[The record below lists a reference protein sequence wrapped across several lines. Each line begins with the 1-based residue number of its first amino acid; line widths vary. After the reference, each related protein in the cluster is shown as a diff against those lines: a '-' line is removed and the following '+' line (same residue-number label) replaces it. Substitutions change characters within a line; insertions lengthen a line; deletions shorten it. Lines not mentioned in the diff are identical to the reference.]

1 VKVAADPL
9 SGLAAD
15 SDSGSGAG
23 AGGEAEASDEWTA
36 YYKNVELSN
45 FINGDLDRLYMNGI
59 DDEYFQKPER
69 RQILLNVLLL
79 WALLHKKTSYRQG
92 MHELAGPILFV
103 LEEEM
108 RDPSLAQYRFSESS
122 LEAHTFLLFSRIM
135 QDLELLYDP
144 SPSPHGSDKQPQVV
158 AFCSRIQDSAL
169 RKLDPLLCAHLEAS
183 YVQVGVCL
191 VIILLFF
198 CDVFLSS
205 FSLLLTHIHALSL
218 SFAHESGTAL
228 WDEMV
233 PSALRPRVSSHGLAR
248 ATHLGLSLR
257 LMPRSR
263 PCLCL
268 CLWLFVRE
276 WRGGASGLYCAARG
290 CGRPCAGD
298 APLRTRRL
306 A

>member
-1 VKVAADPL
+1 MTDLSSLFGNQVAVKDLQRNVLTPSYALPPVIPRGIMWRVFLGILPAGVGISSWAGELERQRVDYYKLKEDKMPSLVKVAADPL
-9 SGLAAD
+9 SGLASD
-15 SDSGSGAG
+15 SDSGSAAG
-23 AGGEAEASDEWTA
+23 AGGEAEAGDEWTA

-108 RDPSLAQYRFSESS
+108 RDPSLAQFRFSESS

-144 SPSPHGSDKQPQVV
+144 SPSSHGSDKQPQVV

-183 YVQVGVCL
+183 YVQVGACL
-191 VIILLFF
+191 LITLNFIGAL
-198 CDVFLSS
+198 LSS
-205 FSLLLTHIHALSL
+205 FSQSLTYLS
-218 SFAHESGTAL
+218 
-228 WDEMV
+228 
-233 PSALRPRVSSHGLAR
+233 
-248 ATHLGLSLR
+248 
-257 LMPRSR
+257 
-263 PCLCL
+263 
-268 CLWLFVRE
+268 
-276 WRGGASGLYCAARG
+276 
-290 CGRPCAGD
+290 
-298 APLRTRRL
+298 PL
-306 A
+306 